1 MGEFN
6 VYGIYVP
13 SLLVQALLAYICFR
27 GLSPLTNKL
36 IAQGWIALPSI
47 FNLCFL
53 PLITFGNT
61 SNFCWGRCVEM
72 FAKLKIELGE

>member
-47 FNLCFL
+47 FNLCFGGVSKSML
-53 PLITFGNT
+53 KKSRL
-61 SNFCWGRCVEM
+61 NFD
-72 FAKLKIELGE
+72 KIEKCK

>member
-1 MGEFN
+1 MFM
-6 VYGIYVP
+6 VFMCP
-13 SLLVQALLAYICFR
+13 LLVQALLAYICFR

-47 FNLCFL
+47 LICVL

-61 SNFCWGRCVEM
+61 SNFVGVG
-72 FAKLKIELGE
+72 A

>member
-47 FNLCFL
+47 FNLCF
-53 PLITFGNT
+53 T
-61 SNFCWGRCVEM
+61 SYYFW
-72 FAKLKIELGE
+72 

>member
-47 FNLCFL
+47 FNLCFYL
-53 PLITFGNT
+53 LLLLSLIH
-61 SNFCWGRCVEM
+61 
-72 FAKLKIELGE
+72 I